1 MSQKLMFYYKFLSQ
15 TLADLLVS
23 VPTKPIFL
31 ANWRYVGARANIF
44 GNTVNIALENST
56 NLWKY
61 DIWYTLI
68 LDWYEILDT

>member
-1 MSQKLMFYYKFLSQ
+1 MQEFKIVKLHLPI
-15 TLADLLVS
+15 TS
-23 VPTKPIFL
+23 VPTEPIFS
-31 ANWRYVGARANIF
+31 ANRRYVGARANIF

-68 LDWYEILDT
+68 LDWYEI